1 MAVTLYPRQKQI
13 LNYIN
18 NYISANGY
26 APTLSEIRDHI
37 GVKALST
44 VHAHMRRLEEKGFIE
59 RDRDVET
66 GINLI
71 LKAGQY
77 AGEVIQVPLVGMI
90 AAGSPIEA
98 IEELGETVSIPS
110 ELVGNKRVYALK
122 VKGDS
127 MIEYLIAD
135 GDTIIV
141 EKTDTA
147 HDGDVVVA
155 LLEDGGA
162 TLKEFHNEIDP
173 ITKRKYI
180 RLQPKNEKYQ
190 PIIVTEGITIQGKL
204 IGVYRN
210 YK

>member
-1 MAVTLYPRQKQI
+1 MAVTLYPRQRQI
-13 LNYIN
+13 LNFIN
-18 NYISANGY
+18 NYIAANGS
-26 APTLSEIRDHI
+26 APTLTEIRDHI

-44 VHAHMRRLEEKGFIE
+44 VHAHLKRLEEKGLIE
-59 RDRDVET
+59 KDRNAES

-71 LKAGQY
+71 LKAGQF
-77 AGEVIQVPLVGMI
+77 AGEIIRVPLVGMI

-98 IEELGETVSIPS
+98 IEELGETVAIPS
-110 ELVGNKRVYALK
+110 HLVGNKRVYALK

-147 HDGDVVVA
+147 KNGDVVVA

-162 TLKEFHNEIDP
+162 TLKEFHKETDP
-173 ITKRKYI
+173 VTKKSYI
-180 RLQPKNEKYQ
+180 RLQPKNEKYD

-204 IGVYRN
+204 VGVFRKY
-210 YK
+210 